1 MKPPTLFLR
10 SHQISRSS
18 YGCLTES
25 QIPRPPFHD
34 LPPLSTCRPPT
45 ALDMSRAR
53 TGPYATPDYFQTTKI
68 PLCGAFQCSRHARMQ
83 IHDDDDV
90 GGKIPN
96 KTMSL
101 VLLFRMRRISTD
113 LAGPAYLVQ
122 PPSYPVKSLCVAH
135 PWSRSLGA
143 GVKSS
148 CSLCG
153 EWLHERA
160 IRSAFSRHTGRSVSK
175 GCAVETIRRSSLSLF
190 LSRCPPCQRISGK
203 GT

>member
-1 MKPPTLFLR
+1 
-10 SHQISRSS
+10 
-18 YGCLTES
+18 
-25 QIPRPPFHD
+25 
-34 LPPLSTCRPPT
+34 
-45 ALDMSRAR
+45 MSRAR

-68 PLCGAFQCSRHARMQ
+68 PLCRAFQCSRHARMQ

-122 PPSYPVKSLCVAH
+122 PPSYPVKSLCVAR

-175 GCAVETIRRSSLSLF
+175 GCAVETIRRSSLSLSF
-190 LSRCPPCQRISGK
+190 LVSLSSLSKNLGEGNLSCSLGGIVSRSSRLYTDWIEQEEAAMKDETAAFGSRDHVIPRP
-203 GT
+203 